1 MIQDPDDDG
10 DEGLEVDF
18 SVLTCWWAWLGRK
31 MFNTEKPQK
40 MWLRLLCKHNPLKL
54 LWGCLALFFCRINV
68 TRNQTFLS
76 KAKQIL
82 M

>member
-18 SVLTCWWAWLGRK
+18 SVLTCRWAWLGRK

-40 MWLRLLCKHNPLKL
+40 MLLTKIVMQTQSPQT
-54 LWGCLALFFCRINV
+54 ALGVSGII
-68 TRNQTFLS
+68 FLPD
-76 KAKQIL
+76 
-82 M
+82 